1 MKRTLF
7 FLNIMITTF
16 IWLEFREQR
25 FWTHRT
31 RTHNT
36 KHFIWCVTLQTWCF
50 VRSLLEQV
58 KWSFEPLYTTTSAL
72 AYNRTMHC
80 GLLLLCFQN
89 SSWNFLLLKKVWPK
103 IAIFWGILQRIIPFT
118 NCLSLRLKSTFLG
131 KNLSN
136 SLAEKC
142 YGTNR
147 KLQFLQNYFCE
158 MWFHEFF
165 A

>member
-103 IAIFWGILQRIIPFT
+103 IAIFFGYIAKNKSFHKLFASKTKINIFGKKIGYRGVFEGIWKSPLKKR
-118 NCLSLRLKSTFLG
+118 LRL
-131 KNLSN
+131 
-136 SLAEKC
+136 
-142 YGTNR
+142 
-147 KLQFLQNYFCE
+147 
-158 MWFHEFF
+158 
-165 A
+165 

>member
-131 KNLSN
+131 KNSISRGLWRYLKSPLKKTKTLTYN
-136 SLAEKC
+136 VS
-142 YGTNR
+142 
-147 KLQFLQNYFCE
+147 
-158 MWFHEFF
+158 HSV
-165 A
+165 

>member
-89 SSWNFLLLKKVWPK
+89 SSWNFLLLKKVRPK
-103 IAIFWGILQRIIPFT
+103 IAIFLGYIAKNNSFHKLFVSKTKINIFGKKFDIEG
-118 NCLSLRLKSTFLG
+118 SLKKSFKKKQK
-131 KNLSN
+131 KN
-136 SLAEKC
+136 
-142 YGTNR
+142 
-147 KLQFLQNYFCE
+147 
-158 MWFHEFF
+158 
-165 A
+165 